1 MGTSGDAAD
10 EGSTA
15 LRLMI
20 VPIGK
25 GPQARMLATWPESR
39 VKPPLIAWFVAWCT
53 PGLHAR
59 VRPWLGLGRR
69 SSTVVV
75 SGLGRRVGGAPRS
88 FSLVFWQVKALL
100 VNSPNLSAVFV
111 SCVLLLCWLVETVQT
126 RVTEI

>member
-1 MGTSGDAAD
+1 M
-10 EGSTA
+10 
-15 LRLMI
+15 R
-20 VPIGK
+20 
-25 GPQARMLATWPESR
+25 ATWRLQYLNSR

-100 VNSPNLSAVFV
+100 ATVRINSPNLSAVFV